1 MPLWLSKISFFYLTI
16 EHSIHLLTCWNQTL
30 FWLSSFFHKIFQ
42 LENEIQDIQSD
53 VSDLNKQQVRIIY
66 PLFCWSFL
74 GKPL

>member
-1 MPLWLSKISFFYLTI
+1 M
-16 EHSIHLLTCWNQTL
+16 
-30 FWLSSFFHKIFQ
+30 FQ